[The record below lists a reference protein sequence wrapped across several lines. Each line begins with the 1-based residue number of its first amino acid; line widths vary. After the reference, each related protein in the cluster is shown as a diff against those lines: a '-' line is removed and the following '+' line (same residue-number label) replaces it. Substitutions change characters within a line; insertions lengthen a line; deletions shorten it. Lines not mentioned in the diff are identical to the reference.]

1 MTTRRADLSAADAL
15 PRRPAM
21 LVTLAVGVLICACSG
36 NSGTSAGVLK
46 GTASPC
52 IRPSTYNTSH
62 AWTIKVIL
70 RRGSTVISTKTVLDT
85 QAAGQPVT
93 TQIFTF
99 TEPPGTY
106 SISGPTPKE
115 QPVTIKADTTSTVE
129 LAGACKQ

>member
-1 MTTRRADLSAADAL
+1 MTTRPAVLSGLASRSRRSAL
-15 PRRPAM
+15 
-21 LVTLAVGVLICACSG
+21 LLTLAIGLLICACSS

-46 GTASPC
+46 GTATPC

-70 RRGSTVISTKTVLDT
+70 RRGSTVVATKTVLDT

-99 TEPPGTY
+99 TEPPGSY
-106 SISGPTPKE
+106 SISGPTPKQ
-115 QPVTIKADTTSTVE
+115 QPVTFKAGTTSTVE
-129 LAGACKQ
+129 LTDACT